1 MAELGTMVMGFGG
14 DDADFQRAASRVQR
28 AAKELSDDF
37 KRQAE
42 SINLAIQSAQK
53 LGQAL
58 DPAKLD
64 AMRKKMEALNAA
76 AAQLTPSLKDSGDEL
91 EKFAIRVGRISGVA
105 IAAEGIRNMA
115 KAALE
120 FQVQIAQGKA
130 EVTDL
135 IEAVAKKL
143 PFGVGKLVEAGRDIH
158 GLITGDTAAIAKSD
172 ADVKA
177 AEKKID
183 LQTKL
188 VDATRKARR
197 EFEDANRV
205 LNFDITKSAFFNSAS
220 KIIEGGVRGGE
231 DRLRARADTQGL
243 LDEANK
249 QKIALVADLDELK
262 RRPTET
268 HATDPGED
276 VLPTFSDRDVAAKQQ
291 QIDKLSDKIRD
302 YLDQL
307 DKLNALLNSD
317 TGKGGRPTFT
327 ALANLVGGE
336 VVKAFDTA
344 VASLKRYIQFM
355 PQMTS
360 ETSRAVA
367 QAGGKFLELR
377 TQLNAFQTDFGKGLI
392 SQKTLDQ
399 LNFNAIN
406 KTAGA
411 DFWKS
416 AGESIAD
423 GFSQF
428 QAIVDPKIGGVIS
441 DLREKMSNI
450 LRTFGIGPNFPKEP
464 KPDKPIEFK
473 DVPPFRASLVGLEQL
488 GKSIQEGAGSDS
500 GQTAE
505 GIKKAVEASLV
516 EQRRQ
521 TELLKKLKG
530 PIG

>member
-177 AEKKID
+177 AKDKID
-183 LQTKL
+183 LQTQL
-188 VDATRKARR
+188 ADAIRKVTR
-197 EFEDANRV
+197 ETEDARQA
-205 LNFDITKSAFFNSAS
+205 LNFDITKSPFYNSAKS
-220 KIIEGGVRGGE
+220 ILKAGDRQGE
-231 DRLRARADTQGL
+231 DRQRELKTSQDLITKA
-243 LDEANK
+243 
-249 QKIALVADLDELK
+249 VADQVRLAAELDKLK
-262 RRPTET
+262 LEPEFYQT
-268 HATDPGED
+268 TDPGETSERNVGRD
-276 VLPTFSDRDVAAKQQ
+276 ARISEKQKEIDALAKSLTTYRDRVGE
-291 QIDKLSDKIRD
+291 
-302 YLDQL
+302 
-307 DKLNALLNSD
+307 LNKLLNSD
-317 TGKGGRPTFT
+317 TGIGGRPTFT
-327 ALANLVGGE
+327 ALGGLIADQLV
-336 VVKAFDTA
+336 KPFDA
-344 VASLKRYIQFM
+344 ARDALKRYVGTL
-355 PQMTS
+355 PQLTS
-360 ETSRAVA
+360 ETSRAITA
-367 QAGGKFLELR
+367 AGGKFLELQ
-377 TQLNAFQTDFGKGLI
+377 TQLNAFQTDFAKGLI
-392 SQKTLDQ
+392 GQKTLDQ
-399 LNFNAIN
+399 LSFNATN
-406 KTAGA
+406 KAAGA
-411 DFWKS
+411 DFWK
-416 AGESIAD
+416 AMGESVAN
-423 GFSQF
+423 GFGQF
-428 QAIVDPKIGGVIS
+428 QAAVDPKLGGLIS
-441 DLREKMSNI
+441 TVRERMNNL
-450 LRTFGIGPNFPKEP
+450 LRTFGIGPKLSPTGV
-464 KPDKPIEFK
+464 PDNTPT
-473 DVPPFRASLVGLEQL
+473 FRSSTIGLEDL
-488 GKSIQEGAGSDS
+488 GRRLGEGAAGGDQTQEGILKAVQDS
-500 GQTAE
+500 LKEQERQTA
-505 GIKKAVEASLV
+505 
-516 EQRRQ
+516 
-521 TELLKKLKG
+521 LLKTLGTVK
-530 PIG
+530 